1 MSIVTG
7 EAVRL
12 DIRPARLPTRMMATL
27 VDLAL
32 IAGFIYLWSRVTPL
46 VTGSQARLDALNIL
60 VGLLPTLAY
69 PITMETLTKGRTVGA
84 FALGLR
90 VVRDDGG
97 SITFRHAVIRWLM
110 YWFAD
115 FSVLTGFCGGII
127 CSMINRDGKRLG
139 DLVAGTMVV
148 RHRPPRALSEP
159 PEVPEELR
167 SWTTRLD
174 LSRVNAQLYA
184 SARNLVQRTGRMRP
198 GVRLQLVTDVV
209 AQLARRTSP
218 PPPFPI
224 SDEDFL
230 ICIVGERRVRAR
242 QKLSE
247 AQAAEQR
254 LSFDEDLRSVVGS
267 APPGFGQVPY
277 GQFGNGGIGTRDP
290 GADGLGDSQFGAH
303 ASVPTADQLPHG
315 WR

>member
-1 MSIVTG
+1 MSIVTA

-32 IAGFIYLWSRVTPL
+32 VAGFFYLWSKVAPA
-46 VTGSQARLDALNIL
+46 VTGSQARFDAISL
-60 VGLLPTLAY
+60 VAGLLPTLVY

-97 SITFRHAVIRWLM
+97 SITFRHALIRWLM

-115 FSVLTGFCGGII
+115 FSILTGFCGGII

-148 RHRPPRALSEP
+148 RNRPPRALAEP
-159 PEVPEELR
+159 PEVPEALR
-167 SWTTRLD
+167 EWTSRLD
-174 LSRVNAQLYA
+174 LSRVNAELYA
-184 SARNLVQRTGRMRP
+184 CARNLVQRTGRMRP
-198 GVRLQLVTDVV
+198 GARLQLVTDVV

-218 PPPFPI
+218 PPTFPI
-224 SDEDFL
+224 SDEEFL
-230 ICIVGERRVRAR
+230 ISIVGERRARAR
-242 QKLSE
+242 QKMSE

-254 LSFDEDLRSVVGS
+254 RSYDESLSSLAGS
-267 APPGFGQVPY
+267 APGY
-277 GQFGNGGIGTRDP
+277 GQLGSG
-290 GADGLGDSQFGAH
+290 GLGNSQFGAH
-303 ASVPTADQLPHG
+303 DSVPTAEQLPQG

>member
-32 IAGFIYLWSRVTPL
+32 ILGFIYAWSQVSPSL
-46 VTGSQARLDALNIL
+46 TGSQARLDAISIT
-60 VGLLPTLAY
+60 VGLLPTLVY
-69 PITMETLTKGRTVGA
+69 PVTMETLTKGRTVGA

-97 SITFRHAVIRWLM
+97 SITFRHALIRWLM

-115 FSVLTGFCGGII
+115 FSILTGFCGGII
-127 CSMINRDGKRLG
+127 CSILNRDGKRLG

-148 RHRPPRALSEP
+148 RHRPPPALAEP

-167 SWTTRLD
+167 AWTSRLD
-174 LSRVNAQLYA
+174 LSRVDAELYA
-184 SARNLVQRTGRMRP
+184 TARNLVQRTGKMRP
-198 GVRLQLVTDVV
+198 RTRLQLVTDVV
-209 AQLARRTSP
+209 AQLARRTTP
-218 PPPFPI
+218 PPPYSV

-230 ICIVGERRVRAR
+230 ICIVGERRARAR
-242 QKLSE
+242 AKLSE
-247 AQAAEQR
+247 AEAAEQR
-254 LSFDEDLRSVVGS
+254 RSYDEGLRRV
-267 APPGFGQVPY
+267 AAQPGYGQVPY
-277 GQFGNGGIGTRDP
+277 GQFGHGGIGS
-290 GADGLGDSQFGAH
+290 GIGSGGLGDSQFGAH
-303 ASVPTADQLPHG
+303 DSVPTAEQLPQG